1 MIYFFFAY
9 AEGSYIIPII
19 HSHTSQTSQISF
31 KISTLCSSLLFSQ
44 SKVLLCYQISSTSF
58 FKKLNILNFTISI
71 TWYILLSFF
80 FNFYWFM
87 LKDLSYSNS
96 SKLLIWFKIFSA
108 AFSTRSYNRSTSPSF
123 FFYHFFSLSNLT
135 FLWPDLVFFISF
147 EFIFLISCFDYLHL
161 IATYFLN
168 HSFSYPF
175 QYSHKKQ
182 KDSLKTPAVL
192 LTFSLELEISW
203 VIHKR
208 RIHQNSE
215 KWWLFWGIA

>member
-1 MIYFFFAY
+1 M
-9 AEGSYIIPII
+9 
-19 HSHTSQTSQISF
+19 
-31 KISTLCSSLLFSQ
+31 
-44 SKVLLCYQISSTSF
+44 
-58 FKKLNILNFTISI
+58 NILNFTISI

-80 FNFYWFM
+80 LISTDLYWKISHILILQNYEFDSKYF
-87 LKDLSYSNS
+87 LLLSQPDHITVAP
-96 SKLLIWFKIFSA
+96 LHH
-108 AFSTRSYNRSTSPSF
+108 F
-123 FFYHFFSLSNLT
+123 FFIIFFSLSNLT